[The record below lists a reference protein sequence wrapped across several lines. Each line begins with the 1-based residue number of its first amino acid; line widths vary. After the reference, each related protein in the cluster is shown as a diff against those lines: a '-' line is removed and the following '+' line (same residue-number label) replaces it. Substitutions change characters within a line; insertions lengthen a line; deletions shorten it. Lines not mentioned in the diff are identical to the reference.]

1 MTQATIPQIVNAH
14 RELTLNN
21 SPVLDSGEP
30 NPVSIATALL
40 RSFAMDPNGELPHVK
55 ATMHE
60 VARFTKTAT
69 NLWFNTERRLKDEPG
84 YYTQRNILLSAFE
97 KIVDML
103 NEAELV
109 HSFHR
114 FEPSILA
121 GLQMCE
127 SGQWTKDQALLSI
140 QASLNNFFHTDRTP
154 WTLARSK
161 VIKHEEDE
169 LSGSYLLRL
178 RYEALKQHRAALI
191 NENERKITTI
201 ALDFDGTTST
211 DQEAWKKFVKAF
223 RERGHKVYIVT
234 MRYAS
239 ELDDVR
245 SCGLSVRQEWS
256 HLVDGI
262 ITTGRK
268 AKRRYCIDIAGINPD
283 IWIDD
288 RPMAIYQDA
297 EVVFGGM
304 SPPGMCVNEL
314 PEGPRLEIHGKPLD
328 DSEESVD
335 ILMSFAD
342 TSGIDRRA
350 FLRHVY
356 DPRLHA
362 RYEARVLQQACQ
374 AL

>member
-14 RELTLNN
+14 RELSLNN

-114 FEPSILA
+114 FEPSIVA

-140 QASLNNFFHTDRTP
+140 QASLNNFFYSDRTP

-161 VIKHEEDE
+161 VIKREEDE

-191 NENERKITTI
+191 NESERKITTI

-223 RERGHKVYIVT
+223 RERGHKVFIVT
-234 MRYAS
+234 MRYDS

-314 PEGPRLEIHGKPLD
+314 PEGPRLEINGKLLD

-335 ILMSFAD
+335 VLMRFAD
-342 TSGIDRRA
+342 ISGIDRRA

-362 RYEARVLQQACQ
+362 RYEARLLQEACQ
-374 AL
+374 A